1 MKPHRRA
8 CDTTSSFANADATA
22 NHIGKLYFEL
32 YLKKKRVG
40 FFLIW
45 SLLDQPFWWCVLHT
59 TNYAFFDHLLSPFYH
74 KTGTMGRI
82 SSTSYVLPIR
92 LSYRMLNRVIRV
104 HRLNFKCD
112 FIKQFTS
119 LCYPGH
125 NNLDDLWLAQANDLS
140 RINTHGLQHKENC
153 IQRNVLLDAIFT
165 KSTTYNFCS
174 FS

>member
-1 MKPHRRA
+1 MAKKHV
-8 CDTTSSFANADATA
+8 SSQFNIFAV
-22 NHIGKLYFEL
+22 LS
-32 YLKKKRVG
+32 
-40 FFLIW
+40 FFFTFQQNVFKGRLLP
-45 SLLDQPFWWCVLHT
+45 SLLLIFSDRK
-59 TNYAFFDHLLSPFYH
+59 LLSPFYY
-74 KTGTMGRI
+74 KTGTMGWI
-82 SSTSYVLPIR
+82 SSTCYVLPIR

>member
-1 MKPHRRA
+1 MAKKHV
-8 CDTTSSFANADATA
+8 SSQFNIFAV
-22 NHIGKLYFEL
+22 LS
-32 YLKKKRVG
+32 
-40 FFLIW
+40 FFFTFQQNVFKGRLLP
-45 SLLDQPFWWCVLHT
+45 SLLLIFSDRK
-59 TNYAFFDHLLSPFYH
+59 LLSPFYH

-82 SSTSYVLPIR
+82 SSTCYVL
-92 LSYRMLNRVIRV
+92 LNRVIRV